1 MGARDG
7 GAEAELRRASA
18 AGDPTSPAHTAG
30 HAGSDCPSAAG
41 QAAAAGRDDDAAR
54 SERGAGEEVLGL
66 QEGAGRYPAQTGG
79 DQVGGERDSYH
90 FINYIY

>member
-7 GAEAELRRASA
+7 GAAAELRRAAA

-30 HAGSDCPSAAG
+30 PADADRPSAAG
-41 QAAAAGRDDDAAR
+41 QAAAAGRDDAAAR

-66 QEGAGRYPAQTGG
+66 QEGAGRNPAQTGG
-79 DQVGGERDSYH
+79 DQVGGERDVVH
-90 FINYIY
+90 H